1 MSKIIMKTEKLSK
14 VYDNNTRALTDI
26 NLTIKKGEWVTI
38 MGPSGSGKTTLLNII
53 GGLDK
58 PSGGEVIIGNTRIT
72 GLNSKGLTQFRRE
85 NIGFIFQQFHLV
97 PYLTA
102 LENVMLAQYFHSL
115 AVEDDA
121 IVALERVGLAERLT
135 HLPTQMSG
143 GEQQRVAVARALAN
157 EPEILLA
164 DEPTGNLDQK
174 NGKMVLDLLQSLHD
188 EGHTIIMI
196 THDMNIAQRGERI
209 IMLVDGKV
217 SEDSRI
223 KESGSK
229 KIGKSKISTKIPKQ
243 SIKATGG

>member
-1 MSKIIMKTEKLSK
+1 MSKIIMKTENLSK
-14 VYDNNTRALTDI
+14 VYDNNTRALSDI
-26 NLTIKKGEWVTI
+26 DLTIKKGEWVTI

-58 PSGGEVIIGNTRIT
+58 PSSGEVIISNTRIT
-72 GLNSKGLTQFRRE
+72 GLNSKGLTKFRRE

-102 LENVMLAQYFHSL
+102 LENVMLAQYFHSV
-115 AVEDDA
+115 AVEEDA
-121 IVALERVGLAERLT
+121 VVALERVGLAERLT

-196 THDMNIAQRGERI
+196 THDTNIAERGERI

-217 SEDSRI
+217 AEDSKI
-223 KESGSK
+223 KNSK
-229 KIGKSKISTKIPKQ
+229 TQKTERNHISSKIPKQ
-243 SIKATGG
+243 SIKTIGG